1 MNFLHKILHRFRPMM
16 SCERVNEFIL
26 DYLEDRLPQETRKK
40 FDEHL
45 KMCPCCVP
53 FLDQYKQTV
62 EMVATEGQIEVPQ
75 DLAEHTM
82 SFLREQLPS
91 LQK

>member
-1 MNFLHKILHRFRPMM
+1 MNIFHKIRHLFRPMM
-16 SCERVNEFIL
+16 SCEQVNEFIL
-26 DYLEDRLPQETRKK
+26 DYVEERLPNETKAK

-53 FLDQYKQTV
+53 FLEQYKQTV
-62 EMVATEGQIEVPQ
+62 DMVATDGQIEVPA
-75 DLAEHTM
+75 DLAEHTL

>member
-1 MNFLHKILHRFRPMM
+1 MKLLHKIMHLFRPMM
-16 SCERVNEFIL
+16 SCEEVNDFIL
-26 DYLEDRLPQETRKK
+26 DYLEGRLPRETKLK
-40 FDEHL
+40 FEKHL
-45 KMCPCCVP
+45 EMCPCCVP

-62 EMVATEGQIEVPQ
+62 EMVATEGQIEVPA
-75 DLAEHTM
+75 DLAEHTL